1 MDIGKY
7 RALLRTVEMGNITRA
22 AEELGYTQSAV
33 SRIIASGQQR
43 HSPLLLQIG
52 DDQRQ
57 DGRGPQLC
65 RGGAAAP
72 SKGSVQC
79 GPGAPGGGGPTPRT
93 HPGHH
98 SGGDIQQYFGP
109 LAAPAHENLSGAI
122 SGDPIRGHDPY

>member
-33 SRIIASGQQR
+33 SRIIADLEQEWGVT
-43 HSPLLLQIG
+43 LLT
-52 DDQRQ
+52 
-57 DGRGPQLC
+57 RG